1 MCLIPNC
8 PQPSPS
14 HPLICADEVL
24 NTPPI
29 ETLLF
34 NETIGARY
42 LQSQLA
48 YPPLAAQYAAD
59 VRDWKGVSSE
69 RLDAIM
75 LKTLF
80 TRFKVRILPS
90 EMTQCKEAF
99 KG

>member
-1 MCLIPNC
+1 MLNTELPDQFLYSREGPW

-24 NTPPI
+24 NIPPI

-59 VRDWKGVSSE
+59 VRDWKGVS
-69 RLDAIM
+69 
-75 LKTLF
+75 
-80 TRFKVRILPS
+80 P
-90 EMTQCKEAF
+90 
-99 KG
+99 